1 MYNVEEKKR
10 KKGVTIF
17 KITLDAFWKS
27 VEICKSSWILFFT
40 SIHIIITIDTG
51 NLRERVEEKSEK
63 ILSLERESHAIERV
77 GVSNTSLTHL
87 FNLLNH
93 VNQC

>member
-1 MYNVEEKKR
+1 M
-10 KKGVTIF
+10 TIF

-27 VEICKSSWILFFT
+27 VKIYKSSWILFFI
-40 SIHIIITIDTG
+40 SIYIIITIDIG
-51 NLRERVEEKSEK
+51 DMRERVEEKSEN
-63 ILSLERESHAIERV
+63 ILSRERESHAIERV